1 MKNKEIK
8 RLLNSAAQKTAPDVL
23 DSVLSGCEQ
32 QKGRNFVMTNA
43 TTSESPHSASSSSEE
58 SEASLDTRTRTPST
72 PSSRL
77 T

>member
-43 TTSESPHSASSSSEE
+43 TTSESPRRRPSEMPMPRSKSRSRRVCGRLSSSKY
-58 SEASLDTRTRTPST
+58 
-72 PSSRL
+72 
-77 T
+77 

>member
-43 TTSESPHSASSSSEE
+43 TTSESPRRRPGIRGLAIGL
-58 SEASLDTRTRTPST
+58 SLIHI
-72 PSSRL
+72 
-77 T
+77 